1 MNGLPQPLMSYSPA
15 GGCACKVPQSV
26 IEQVTAFVGGG
37 GGDGRLLVGLDAPD
51 DAAVYALDDHRA
63 LVVTLDFLTPV
74 VNDVYDWGRIA
85 AANALSDVY
94 AMGGRPLLALN
105 ILGCPR
111 EFPQEMLQRLLAGGM
126 DSVTRA
132 GAVLAGGHSI
142 VDASPKYGLAV
153 VGEVERD
160 RIITKGGGRVGD
172 VLVLTKA
179 LGVGVVSTA
188 IKRGVAS
195 EADVGRATQSM
206 VRLNAAAAKVARD
219 FGVRGGTDVTGYG
232 LIGHLHEMAAGA
244 GLGARIHPDRV
255 PVFDGVR
262 DLLRRG
268 CAPDGSVRTLDNAL
282 AAGWLN
288 PGDASR
294 DEQVLL
300 ADAQTSGGLLL
311 AVARQDADALVAA
324 LQAAGE
330 RDAAVVAEFIPA
342 TPGRIQLREGGSLLQ
357 GDKDALARGADP
369 RGEEASD
376 GMPSRVASGPHVA

>member
-1 MNGLPQPLMSYSPA
+1 MSAPLPRPLMSYSPA

-26 IEQVTAFVGGG
+26 VEQVTAFVGGG
-37 GGDGRLLVGLDAPD
+37 GGDERLLVGLDQPD
-51 DAAVYALDDHRA
+51 DAAVYAHDEHRA

-111 EFPQEMLQRLLAGGM
+111 EFPEELLQRLLAGGM
-126 DSVTRA
+126 DAVTRA

-160 RIITKGGGRVGD
+160 RIVTKGGGRAGD

-188 IKRGVAS
+188 IKKGIAT

-206 VRLNAAAAKVARD
+206 VRLNAAAGTVARK

-244 GLGARIHPDRV
+244 RLGARIYRDRV
-255 PVFDGVR
+255 PVLDGVR
-262 DLLRRG
+262 DLVRQG

-282 AAGWLN
+282 AAGWLD
-288 PGDASR
+288 PGDADR
-294 DEQVLL
+294 DRQVLL

-311 AVARQDADALVAA
+311 AVARRDAGALVAA
-324 LQAAGE
+324 LHAAGE
-330 RDAAVVAEFIPA
+330 QDAAIVAEFIQGA
-342 TPGRIQLREGGSLLQ
+342 PGAI
-357 GDKDALARGADP
+357 AL
-369 RGEEASD
+369 
-376 GMPSRVASGPHVA
+376 